1 MKMPKQSY
9 AAGGAPI
16 SLRLS
21 PEALSIAKH
30 IGQHLGGCSLRSTL
44 ETTLREIRRLQ
55 LNGTFP
61 PDSILAEDFSSVA
74 ENLDETA
81 SGEK

>member
-1 MKMPKQSY
+1 MPKKSY
-9 AAGGAPI
+9 AAGGSPI
-16 SLRLS
+16 SIRLS
-21 PEALSIAKH
+21 PDALAISKH
-30 IGQHLGGCSLRSTL
+30 IGQHLGGLSLRSTL

-55 LNGTFP
+55 LNGAFP
-61 PDSILAEDFSSVA
+61 SDSILAEEFSSVA